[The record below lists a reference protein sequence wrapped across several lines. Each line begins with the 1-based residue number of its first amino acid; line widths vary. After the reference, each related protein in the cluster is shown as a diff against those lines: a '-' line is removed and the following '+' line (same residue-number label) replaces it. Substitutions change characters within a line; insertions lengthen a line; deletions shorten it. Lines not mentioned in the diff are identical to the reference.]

1 MELKKRKLQ
10 ILMAKNQLSVKELSE
25 KSGLSANA
33 ISSFL
38 SGRRK
43 PSIKSL
49 GMLANGLSVDV
60 EEIIEDEK
68 EKEQTQ

>member
-1 MELKKRKLQ
+1 MELEKRKLQ
-10 ILMAKNQLSVKELSE
+10 ILMAKKQMNAKELAE
-25 KSGLSANA
+25 KSGLSHNT

-38 SGRRK
+38 VGRRK
-43 PSIKSL
+43 PSIK

-68 EKEQTQ
+68 EKE

>member
-10 ILMAKNQLSVKELSE
+10 ILMAKNRMSVKELSE

-43 PSIKSL
+43 PCIKSL
-49 GMLANGLSVDV
+49 GMLAKGLGVDV

-68 EKEQTQ
+68 EKEQTR

>member
-10 ILMAKNQLSVKELSE
+10 ILMAKKQMNAKELAE
-25 KSGLSANA
+25 KSGLSHNT

-49 GMLANGLSVDV
+49 GMLANGLGVDV

-68 EKEQTQ
+68 EKE

>member
-1 MELKKRKLQ
+1 MELEKRKLQ
-10 ILMAKNQLSVKELSE
+10 ILMAKKQMNAKELAE
-25 KSGLSANA
+25 KSGLSHNT

-38 SGRRK
+38 VGRRK

-68 EKEQTQ
+68 EKE